1 MRNCPSNGEGEGITV
16 DGMTWD
22 QHFKR
27 LPTNRKQPRRVLSPP
42 RTSTAL
48 TIKVRTS
55 IDPVDHPDT

>member
-27 LPTNRKQPRRVLSPP
+27 LPPNRKQPSRVLSPP
-42 RTSTAL
+42 RSTSTAL
-48 TIKVRTS
+48 TIKTRAN
-55 IDPVDHPDT
+55 VD